1 MQLKC
6 VTPAWYGT
14 HSNELWL
21 DGRITFY
28 FSANTRVYNV
38 FFFFLNPLAVAN
50 SKSFEN
56 VSLTQKKKRIVFDKP
71 KKQTNKQNK
80 RSQRPLAWCSW
91 DLWSLALTKN
101 ISNVIVTLTWYGT
114 QICNVNKFNTKW
126 QYFVK
131 VNITKAAWR
140 CATNILKISQ
150 ILSTAWLVTT
160 SICFAANECVLS
172 HFIVMIILWVERIRR
187 NKSKHKHATW

>member
-1 MQLKC
+1 MGLIQTNYDST
-6 VTPAWYGT
+6 VAS
-14 HSNELWL
+14 HSTSRPILVC
-21 DGRITFY
+21 IM
-28 FSANTRVYNV
+28 SSC
-38 FFFFLNPLAVAN
+38 FFLNPLAVAN

-140 CATNILKISQ
+140 CATNIFKNITHFVYGL
-150 ILSTAWLVTT
+150 TCYYVDVFCCEWMRFVTFHCYDYT
-160 SICFAANECVLS
+160 VSWTNQT
-172 HFIVMIILWVERIRR
+172 
-187 NKSKHKHATW
+187 K